1 MRDFQDRMAAGKAK
15 ALEARNEGGSTV
27 QVFASTTAMLHRLGR
42 VECDNFD
49 RWLIEV
55 QHRVTDIVE
64 QSRFDLF
71 AGRDG
76 WADLIPF

>member
-15 ALEARNEGGSTV
+15 ALSARDEGGSTV
-27 QVFASTTAMLHRLGR
+27 RIYATTAAKLHALGR
-42 VECDNFD
+42 IEANNFD

-55 QHRVTDIVE
+55 QHRVSEIIE
-64 QSRFDLF
+64 QSRYDIY